1 MSKTTGLKA
10 WLESCPIIDEV
21 SEFDVNQL
29 DPDSEVAGI
38 YKQPTI
44 TKERLI
50 DGSEIVTENYYLLVK
65 KAAQLKKE
73 RIGNDEFLEQVE
85 NWVLEQ
91 EFNENYPDIGYPVYA
106 IESNNAFYMMSRDGN
121 DAVYQLTIAIKYERS
136 ANK

>member
-1 MSKTTGLKA
+1 M
-10 WLESCPIIDEV
+10 
-21 SEFDVNQL
+21 
-29 DPDSEVAGI
+29 
-38 YKQPTI
+38 
-44 TKERLI
+44 I